1 MSGAPPL
8 VEDFLASFCFAG
20 EGDPAAEIGQL
31 SALTEDLN
39 RRFRYWEIV
48 YVLSERFR
56 GEASGFPRVLAKNKN
71 LRIIVVADSI
81 NLYRRRA
88 IAVSEAIGDV
98 VVLTSFAEAGA
109 VDPPA
114 CAEQAYLTGEILLCC
129 RKARWTPAR
138 SLHGLLTALTSH
150 HVNPQDLRTIALPR
164 SRLNGMLA
172 RQTLAL
178 DLRFEP
184 KRSADRY
191 RRRLVATD
199 SWPRRARLSDRLA
212 LLEQLILTSAPR
224 LLRVYAGVSAAVTF
238 LSFLYALYAVAVL
251 LFKSDIQQGW
261 FSTAIVQSGS
271 VGFIAIG
278 MTVIAIGLAG
288 IAERLSGRARGDI
301 LDEIANISFFDR
313 TKSANVEQATVQ
325 DSETIGAE

>member
-1 MSGAPPL
+1 MTATAPL
-8 VEDFLASFCFAG
+8 IEDFLASFCFAG

-31 SALTEDLN
+31 SALAEDLN

-56 GEASGFPRVLAKNKN
+56 GDASDFPRVLARTKN
-71 LRIIVVADSI
+71 LRIIIVADNI
-81 NLYRRRA
+81 NFYRRRTL
-88 IAVSEAIGDV
+88 AVSEAIGDV

-129 RKARWTPAR
+129 RKARWTPAL
-138 SLHGLLTALTSH
+138 SLHWLLTALTSH
-150 HVNPQDLRTIALPR
+150 RVNPQDLRTIALPR
-164 SRLNGMLA
+164 GRLNGMLP
-172 RQTLAL
+172 RPTLTL

-184 KRSADRY
+184 KRGADRY
-191 RRRLVATD
+191 RRKLVATD
-199 SWPRRARLSDRLA
+199 PWPRRAVLSDRLE

-224 LLRVYAGVSAAVTF
+224 LLRIYAAVSASVTF

-251 LFKSDIQQGW
+251 LFKADVQKGW

-288 IAERLSGRARGDI
+288 IAERLSGRSRNDI

-313 TKSANVEQATVQ
+313 TKSANVEQARVQ
-325 DSETIGAE
+325 DSEIIGAE